1 MSQIFFLFYL
11 HNSLN
16 TFITFWVNIYSFS
29 FSFFDIS
36 RYRNKSDTIQKLLE
50 KKNKKKEMIS
60 NHLIS

>member
-29 FSFFDIS
+29 FSFFLTYPGTGIS
-36 RYRNKSDTIQKLLE
+36 PILFKSFW
-50 KKNKKKEMIS
+50 KKKKKKEMIS